1 MVHFSLLSAAAGILT
16 AASVVSATPVPSNPS
31 DQPRAF
37 IVPFVNKHA
46 AARRSMKY
54 ERSQLIKRDLRRV
67 QERNEGAALKKP
79 LGVDTVQVKRTAAA
93 PEPYDINI
101 LRKARMKKRQSFATA
116 PLVENNDSFYGN
128 INIGTPAQTITV
140 DFDMSTGYVIVP
152 TAECTNCT
160 GPFFDPSLSTSH
172 ATTSQP
178 FQAELMYGEVATAVT
193 SADTV
198 AIGSLSVSNQALWLI
213 TQAEANFAPV
223 PFSGVMGLAF
233 PIIAEDGSTPWFM
246 NLASQGLLESNIFS
260 FYLPVTPQGSNGS
273 ELCVGCLDGAK
284 FTGQPEYF
292 PLTPGDST
300 QRSWDIAAQGFTL
313 NGNVFTTQPMTVTID
328 SNLPGAVL
336 PHSEASA
343 FYANVP
349 GAQLAANGWQWTF
362 PCANVGQL
370 QVGIMFSSS
379 TVFNLNPADLVFN
392 NGSDICTGN
401 ILSSNSEDGKAKVG
415 SALMS
420 TWYSIFDYG
429 NMRIG
434 FAQAV

>member
-1 MVHFSLLSAAAGILT
+1 MVHFSLLSAAAGILA

-37 IVPFVNKHA
+37 IVPFDNKHA
-46 AARRSMKY
+46 AARRSMNY
-54 ERSQLIKRDLRRV
+54 EPSQLSKRDLRRV
-67 QERNEGAALKKP
+67 QKRNEGAALKKH

-93 PEPYDINI
+93 LEPYDINI
-101 LRKARMKKRQSFATA
+101 LRKARMTKRQGFATA
-116 PLVENNDSFYGN
+116 PLVEHNYSFSGN

-140 DFDMSTGYVIVP
+140 DFDMNTRYVIIP

-160 GPFFDPSLSTSH
+160 GPFFDPSQSTSH
-172 ATTSQP
+172 GTTSQP
-178 FQAELMYGEVATAVT
+178 VQAELPNGGPATAVT
-193 SADTV
+193 STDTV
-198 AIGSLSVSNQALWLI
+198 AIGSLSVSNQALALI
-213 TQAEANFAPV
+213 TQVEEAYTV
-223 PFSGVMGLAF
+223 LGFSGIMGLAF

-260 FYLPVTPQGSNGS
+260 FYLPGTPQG

-300 QRSWDIAAQGFTL
+300 QSSWDIAAQGFTL
-313 NGNVFTTQPMTVTID
+313 NGNVFTTQAMTVTID
-328 SNLPGAVL
+328 SGVFGVVL
-336 PHSEASA
+336 PHSQASA
-343 FYANVP
+343 FYANIP
-349 GAQLAANGWQWTF
+349 GAQLAANGWMWTF

-370 QVGIMFSSS
+370 QVGIMLSSS
-379 TVFNLNPADLVFN
+379 TVFNLNPTHLVDN
-392 NGSDICTGN
+392 DGSDICTGN
-401 ILSSNSEDGKAKVG
+401 IISTNREDGQAKVG

-420 TWYSIFDYG
+420 TYYSIFDYG